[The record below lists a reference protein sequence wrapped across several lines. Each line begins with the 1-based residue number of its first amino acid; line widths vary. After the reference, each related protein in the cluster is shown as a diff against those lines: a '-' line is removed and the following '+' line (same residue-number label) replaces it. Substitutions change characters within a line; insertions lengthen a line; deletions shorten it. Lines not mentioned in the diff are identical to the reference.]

1 MGSSPENNALA
12 AVFMREMIPH
22 RQGAVRM
29 AENALKY
36 DVCTD
41 LVPILRTIVTQQRQE
56 MIQMRSLLSRMNCRR
71 S

>member
-1 MGSSPENNALA
+1 
-12 AVFMREMIPH
+12 
-22 RQGAVRM
+22 M